1 LIEKEAWINSCG
13 APLPFQEQD
22 FADGI
27 FSTPKNMS
35 KKLTARLNVFI
46 YFPLKKVYS
55 KDIISSSSPQSTKTI
70 KPCVIETSVPE
81 NSSMKK
87 SIKLRLGLSITSLLH
102 MYNVSAIHPFL
113 PDEFWSTPLEN
124 RNALHVLLPYA

>member
-1 LIEKEAWINSCG
+1 M
-13 APLPFQEQD
+13 
-22 FADGI
+22 

-35 KKLTARLNVFI
+35 KKLTVRLNVFI
-46 YFPLKKVYS
+46 YFPLKNVYS

-87 SIKLRLGLSITSLLH
+87 SIKLRLGPSITSLLH

-124 RNALHVLLPYA
+124 RNASAYMCSFLMHKRKISKKEALYLRIPED